1 MAPKKSKKEKN
12 AESSGKKKKK
22 AKLGLKSQE
31 SKKDSKA
38 TKGRAEKRWGKNKG
52 KNEDAD
58 GDNGATGV
66 RCGLKP
72 VRVKLD
78 KEGHDTIIDILHQLH
93 VAGAGDSAQDD
104 DDDDETDSEDEAEE
118 WRSGSSESEEESED
132 ASVEVDDSDDDEFA
146 GKRGHGDF
154 EYDGTFGDMANL
166 MSDLVVNEAALSTG
180 GNGDRGKTTAE
191 KGASRAIT
199 DGSGEAV
206 GATPASRKN
215 GSPPAA
221 TAGKKQQSQER
232 NPLLGGNGTAG
243 GSRAKEALRSNV
255 AREKF
260 LASMVQEDR
269 KVSREEQ
276 WGKGGGGMPISAAI
290 AMASSIGGGT
300 VSAAAA
306 ARGYR
311 RPDPPGA
318 GKGNDKVRL
327 EVCGENK
334 KTGTPDLNGKKVRE
348 SNSLECCIFST
359 QVACDCVGHTLTV
372 GDAYSQLLFC
382 GPVLRDAT
390 ILDNPLHP
398 LEVGRLP
405 CAPLS

>member
-12 AESSGKKKKK
+12 ADSSSKKKKK
-22 AKLGLKSQE
+22 AKLRLKSQE

-58 GDNGATGV
+58 GDNGAMGV
-66 RCGLKP
+66 RRGLKP

-93 VAGAGDSAQDD
+93 VAGAEDSAQDDDDD
-104 DDDDETDSEDEAEE
+104 DDDDETDSEDEVEE

-154 EYDGTFGDMANL
+154 EYDRSFGDMANL
-166 MSDLVVNEAALSTG
+166 MSGLVVNEAALSTG
-180 GNGDRGKTTAE
+180 GNADRGKTTAE
-191 KGASRAIT
+191 KGASRVLT

-221 TAGKKQQSQER
+221 TAGKKQQAQER
-232 NPLLGGNGTAG
+232 SPLLGGNGTAG
-243 GSRAKEALRSNV
+243 GSRAKGVLRSNV

-276 WGKGGGGMPISAAI
+276 SGKGGEGMPVSAAI
-290 AMASSIGGGT
+290 AMASSIGGGA

-327 EVCGENK
+327 EVCGESK
-334 KTGTPDLNGKKVRE
+334 KTGTPDLNGKKVGE
-348 SNSLECCIFST
+348 SNSRECCIFST
-359 QVACDCVGHTLTV
+359 QVACD
-372 GDAYSQLLFC
+372 S
-382 GPVLRDAT
+382 
-390 ILDNPLHP
+390 PLPP
-398 LEVGRLP
+398 L
-405 CAPLS
+405 